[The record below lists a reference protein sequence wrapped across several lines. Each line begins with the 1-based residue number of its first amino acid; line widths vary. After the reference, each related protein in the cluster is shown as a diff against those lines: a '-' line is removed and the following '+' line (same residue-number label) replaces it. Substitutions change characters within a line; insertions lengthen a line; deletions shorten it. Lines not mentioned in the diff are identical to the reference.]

1 MAAVGLP
8 LAVVIKQKWRR
19 RLITSE
25 LNFNILSISST
36 FSSKD
41 LIQQVLECGVH
52 FFMDFANRH
61 EPFFKVPSDVFSS
74 KDLIQQVLECGVH
87 FFMDF
92 ANGFEPFFKVPSD
105 AFSPKD
111 LIQQVLECGVHFFM
125 DFANGFEPFFKLLP
139 LSRDFE
145 SCNPPYQL
153 RELQISRHFLS
164 KTNGHRDMGLLSE
177 FEGHANL
184 NRPFYVHVQ
193 LFLKP
198 MVHRVTTINGIE
210 QSRQKSNL
218 YRRKSAEAGSRF
230 LRKNYST
237 TNLGPFLRQ
246 PRLRFHVQEKRLR
259 LESTLKPRDYL
270 HCRYNLR

>member
-8 LAVVIKQKWRR
+8 LAVLIKQKWRR

-41 LIQQVLECGVH
+41 LIQQVLECRRH
-52 FFMDFANRH
+52 FFMDFANRY
-61 EPFFKVPSDVFSS
+61 EPFFKVPSDAFSS

-92 ANGFEPFFKVPSD
+92 ANRY
-105 AFSPKD
+105 
-111 LIQQVLECGVHFFM
+111 
-125 DFANGFEPFFKLLP
+125 EPFFKLLP

-145 SCNPPYQL
+145 SCNPSYEL
-153 RELQISRHFLS
+153 GELQISRHFLS
-164 KTNGHRDMGLLSE
+164 KTNGHRDMGILSV

-184 NRPFYVHVQ
+184 NRPFYVHAQ

-198 MVHRVTTINGIE
+198 IVHRVTTINGIK

-218 YRRKSAEAGSRF
+218 YRRKPAEAGSRI

-259 LESTLKPRDYL
+259 LESTPKPGDYV
-270 HCRYNLR
+270 HGRYNLR